1 VRDAIIDVF
10 AKMGQDKKDD
20 AMFYYWDNSLV
31 KGVKPTKIPFTLVDE
46 TRKSA
51 LTDSPWGLRH
61 FHPWFLSP
69 RNSGAN
75 DDFLKIMVD
84 LLAYND
90 DLVRAKKYWFFRGDL
105 NIFKMWMKVISGSF
119 FYIDFFP

>member
-1 VRDAIIDVF
+1 MQDAITKVF
-10 AKMGQDKKDD
+10 AKIGSEQKGD
-20 AMFYYWDNSLV
+20 AIFYYWEKSLIKV
-31 KGVKPTKIPFTLVDE
+31 VKPTKVPFTLVDE

-69 RNSGAN
+69 GNLGAN

-84 LLAYND
+84 LLTYND
-90 DLVRAKKYWFFRGDL
+90 DLVHARQYWFIRGDC
-105 NIFKMWMKVISGSF
+105 NIFKMWMKV
-119 FYIDFFP
+119 